1 MFFLSGLP
9 RSGST
14 LLGALLSQR
23 PDTYVSATSGLID
36 TMGAAAAAWESSP
49 MVQKGD
55 QLLADLYPVLG
66 AMAKAKY
73 ADRAETVIIDK
84 SRGWPDPKIMGT
96 MAKALGEQPKIIA
109 TVRPVAECLSSFIKI
124 SKYEGSVKDFVKYS
138 QLAAHL
144 FSSYY
149 TLKAGYES
157 SPANIHFVLYSDL
170 VADPQRECDKVADF
184 LGIERFQHSLTG
196 LSNPVPERDAEVWG
210 IPDLHTVRPAV
221 ARTSPDA
228 RATLGD
234 RLFEFYQGG
243 EFWPGGSPEPVA
255 GPQLLDLQLEAAL
268 HGRLDEAEAFCALAD
283 PSDDRAAF
291 NAGWYAL
298 RRGRLQE
305 GMALIDRG
313 RECGLVGSPPPS
325 SQPIWD
331 GRRLRGETV
340 LLNLEGGLGDQICW
354 TRIARDI
361 VARGGHC
368 VAAGDPGL
376 APLLS
381 RAEGVSAFV
390 ESRVAGGVYHQ
401 FWVPGMSGVRALGLE
416 FAGVDGTPFLPCPST
431 RRPSGGRLRVGLRW
445 AGNPAFE
452 HEQHRR
458 FDPTP
463 LFDLPDVDLVSLQRD
478 DDTRATVPPHVRQPS
493 LATWEGTASVIA
505 GLDLVISSCTSVAHL
520 AAAMGKPV
528 WLIVPV
534 LPYYLWALPG
544 DTTPWYN
551 SVRLFR
557 QESFGDW
564 TAPLNAIREALTI
577 EVEK

>member
-36 TMGAAAAAWESSP
+36 TMGAAAAAWETSP

-55 QLLADLYPVLG
+55 QLLADLYPVLC

-73 ADRAETVIIDK
+73 AGRTEPVIIDK
-84 SRGWPDPKIMGT
+84 SRGWPDPKIMDT
-96 MAKALGEQPKIIA
+96 MAKALGEKPKIIA
-109 TVRPVAECLSSFIKI
+109 TVRPVAECLASFIKI
-124 SKYEGSVKDFVKYS
+124 SKYKGPVKDFVKYS
-138 QLAAHL
+138 PLAAHL
-144 FSSYY
+144 FSSYN
-149 TLKAGYES
+149 TLKAGYEA
-157 SPANIHFVLYSDL
+157 SPANILFVLYSDL
-170 VADPQRECDKVADF
+170 VNDPQRECDRVSDF
-184 LGIERFQHSLTG
+184 LGVKRFEHSLSG
-196 LSNPVPERDAEVWG
+196 LSNPVPERDADVWG
-210 IPDLHTVRPAV
+210 IPDLHTVRATV

-228 RATLGD
+228 RAVLGD
-234 RLFEFYQGG
+234 RLFAFYQGG
-243 EFWPGGSPEPVA
+243 EFWPGGASDPAP
-255 GPQLLDLQLEAAL
+255 GPQILDLQLEAAL
-268 HGRLDEAEAFCALAD
+268 HGRLDEAEAFCALTD
-283 PSDDRAAF
+283 PDDDRAAF

-298 RRGRLQE
+298 RRGKLQE

-313 RECGLVGSPPPS
+313 RECGLVGAPPPS
-325 SQPIWD
+325 SQPVWD
-331 GRRLRGETV
+331 GRTLRGETV
-340 LLNLEGGLGDQICW
+340 LLHLEGGLGDQICW
-354 TRIARDI
+354 TRLAREIA
-361 VARGGHC
+361 ARGGNC
-368 VAAGDPGL
+368 VLAGDPGL
-376 APLLS
+376 APVLS
-381 RAEGVSAFV
+381 QAEGVSAFV

-401 FWVPGMSGVRALGLE
+401 YWVPGMSGVRALGIE
-416 FAGVDGTPFLPCPST
+416 FAGVDGTPFLPCPAKK
-431 RRPSGGRLRVGLRW
+431 PGGRLKVGLRW

-463 LFDLPDVDLVSLQRD
+463 LFDLPGVDLVSLQRD
-478 DDTRATVPPHVRQPS
+478 DDTCVTVPPHVQQPS
-493 LATWEGTASVIA
+493 LSTWEATASVVA

-520 AAAMGKPV
+520 AAAMGKAV

-544 DTTPWYN
+544 ETTPWYN

-557 QESFGDW
+557 QERFGDW
-564 TAPLNAIREALTI
+564 TVPLDGIWEALTI